1 MVYIRQ
7 FGIILLVT
15 FIGELL
21 NHFIPLPIP
30 ASIYGLVIM
39 LLVLKFG
46 MIKLHHVQHTAEFL
60 IGIMTLMFIPAA
72 VGLMDSWE
80 MLKKIIL
87 PLLIITVLT
96 TILVM
101 VVTGRVTQMVIR
113 IERGKRK

>member
-39 LLVLKFG
+39 LLVLRFG
-46 MIKLHHVQHTAEFL
+46 LIKLRHVKHTAEFL
-60 IGIMTLMFIPAA
+60 IGIMTLMFVPAA
-72 VGLMDSWE
+72 VGLMDSWAV
-80 MLKKIIL
+80 LKKIIF
-87 PLLIITVLT
+87 PLLIITVVT
-96 TILVM
+96 TVLVM
-101 VVTGRVTQMVIR
+101 AVTGRVTQMVIR
-113 IERGKRK
+113 LERDKRK